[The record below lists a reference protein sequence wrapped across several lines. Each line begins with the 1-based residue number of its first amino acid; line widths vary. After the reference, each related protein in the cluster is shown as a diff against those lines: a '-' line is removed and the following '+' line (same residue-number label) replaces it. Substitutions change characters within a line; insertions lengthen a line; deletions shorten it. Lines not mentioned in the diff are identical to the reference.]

1 MYKQMP
7 TVKPSKSLDCLS
19 ALLGFL
25 TVLPGLF
32 LACIFYVGR
41 FQETTASGLYITA
54 LIAVG
59 ISLPPALLT
68 IRGILR
74 LTFMLLNAL
83 LVDKRFTK

>member
-1 MYKQMP
+1 MP
-7 TVKPSKSLDCLS
+7 TVKTNKSLDCLS

-25 TVLPGLF
+25 TILPGLF
-32 LACIFYVGR
+32 LACIVYVGR
-41 FQETTASGLYITA
+41 FQETTASGLYLTA

-59 ISLPPALLT
+59 ICLPPTLLT

-83 LVDKRFTK
+83 LVEKRFMR